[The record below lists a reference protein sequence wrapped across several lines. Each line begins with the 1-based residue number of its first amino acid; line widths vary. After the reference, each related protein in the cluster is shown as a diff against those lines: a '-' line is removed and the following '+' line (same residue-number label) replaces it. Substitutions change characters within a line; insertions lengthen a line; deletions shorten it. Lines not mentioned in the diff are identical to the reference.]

1 MIKYNAVQNRY
12 LYRTDDID
20 KILDII
26 QNGSFYNEDYC
37 TQENISSLVKAV
49 DEFMS
54 HIETIPEKVVL
65 ERHETEAEAREYFGE
80 EFISKFDR
88 LITDLDRQETIVAIH
103 GTREEV
109 CPMICEKGLQYKT
122 PSLSSTAV
130 QQSMAYGQHEMHYD
144 NYESLLNWGHKNYKG
159 LVILAIPYECYYKEG
174 LWNKFQDTNSSAYG
188 GQDYKIDPDFV
199 VGYIDVT
206 QKQIIINPK
215 YNRQH
220 NYDGYV
226 KDFELFREQLDMD
239 NNKIKQAIIES
250 ETLLKQESAYHQ
262 EKSEEEPKKE
272 QFDISRIPYV
282 IEDLV
287 GIFNSIKMGFPEG
300 MTEERYKYFIEQL
313 SYGFNDVVKAVPL
326 LKTND
331 QVRKEQEEKYSI
343 FNDDSNTKQTTEQVS
358 DFEDF
363 DWRENFDWET
373 DAEWET
379 QNDQHKYI

>member
-26 QNGSFYNEDYC
+26 QNGRFYNSDYC
-37 TQENISSLVKAV
+37 TQENVSTLVKAV
-49 DEFMS
+49 GEFMT
-54 HIETIPEKVVL
+54 HIEVIQENVVL
-65 ERHETEAEAREYFGE
+65 ERHETEEEAREYFGE
-80 EFISKFDR
+80 DFISKFDQ
-88 LITDLDRQETIVAIH
+88 LITELDRQETIVAIH

-109 CPMICEKGLQYKT
+109 CPMICEKGLQYRS

-130 QQSMAYGQHEMHYD
+130 LQDMAWGQNEMHYD

-188 GQDYKIDPDFV
+188 GQDYRIDPDFV

-206 QKQIIINPK
+206 QKKIVLNPK

-220 NYDGYV
+220 NYEGYE
-226 KDFELFREQLDMD
+226 KDYELFREQLDMD
-239 NNKIKQAIIES
+239 NNKIKQEMIKIE
-250 ETLLKQESAYHQ
+250 ELLKQELDYNQ
-262 EKSEEEPKKE
+262 EKLKEESKKE

-282 IEDLV
+282 IEDLI
-287 GIFNSIKMGFPEG
+287 GTFNSIKLGFPDG
-300 MTEERYKYFIEQL
+300 MTEERYKYFLEQL
-313 SYGFNDVVKAVPL
+313 SYGFNDVVESIPL

-331 QVRKEQEEKYSI
+331 QVRKEKEEKFSM
-343 FNDDSNTKQTTEQVS
+343 FNDDSKTINSAEQAS

-363 DWRENFDWET
+363 DWGEDFDWET
-373 DAEWET
+373 QTD
-379 QNDQHKYI
+379 QNKFI

>member
-26 QNGSFYNEDYC
+26 QNGRFYNSDYC
-37 TQENISSLVKAV
+37 TQENVSTLVKAV
-49 DEFMS
+49 GEFMT
-54 HIETIPEKVVL
+54 HIEVIQENVVL
-65 ERHETEAEAREYFGE
+65 ERHETEEEAREYFGE
-80 EFISKFDR
+80 EFISKFDQ
-88 LITDLDRQETIVAIH
+88 LITELDRQETIVAIH

-109 CPMICEKGLQYKT
+109 CPMICEKGLQYRS

-130 QQSMAYGQHEMHYD
+130 LQDMAWGQHEMHYD

-174 LWNKFQDTNSSAYG
+174 LWNNFQDTNSSAYG
-188 GQDYKIDPDFV
+188 GQDYRIDPDFV

-206 QKQIIINPK
+206 QKKIVLNPK

-220 NYDGYV
+220 NYEGYE
-226 KDFELFREQLDMD
+226 KDYELFREQLDMD
-239 NNKIKQAIIES
+239 NNKIKQEMIKIE
-250 ETLLKQESAYHQ
+250 ELLKQELDYNQ
-262 EKSEEEPKKE
+262 EKLKEESKKE

-282 IEDLV
+282 IEDLI
-287 GIFNSIKMGFPEG
+287 GTFNSIKLGFPDG
-300 MTEERYKYFIEQL
+300 MTEERYKYFLEQL
-313 SYGFNDVVKAVPL
+313 SYGFNDVVESIPL

-331 QVRKEQEEKYSI
+331 QVRKEKEEKYSM
-343 FNDDSNTKQTTEQVS
+343 FNDDSKTINSAEQAS
-358 DFEDF
+358 DF
-363 DWRENFDWET
+363 DWGADFDWET

-379 QNDQHKYI
+379 QTDQNKFI

>member
-26 QNGSFYNEDYC
+26 QNGRFYNSDYC
-37 TQENISSLVKAV
+37 TQENVSTLVKAV
-49 DEFMS
+49 GEFMT
-54 HIETIPEKVVL
+54 HIEVIQENVVL
-65 ERHETEAEAREYFGE
+65 ERHETEEEAREYFGE
-80 EFISKFDR
+80 EFISKFDQ
-88 LITDLDRQETIVAIH
+88 LITELDRQETIVAIH

-109 CPMICEKGLQYKT
+109 CPMICEKGLQYRS

-130 QQSMAYGQHEMHYD
+130 LQDMAWGQNEMHYD

-174 LWNKFQDTNSSAYG
+174 LWNNFQDTNSSAYG
-188 GQDYKIDPDFV
+188 GQDYRIDPDFV

-206 QKQIIINPK
+206 QKKIVLNPK

-220 NYDGYV
+220 NYEGYE
-226 KDFELFREQLDMD
+226 KDYELFREQLDMD
-239 NNKIKQAIIES
+239 NNKIKQEMIKIE
-250 ETLLKQESAYHQ
+250 ELLKQELDYNQ
-262 EKSEEEPKKE
+262 EKLKEESKKE

-282 IEDLV
+282 IEDLI
-287 GIFNSIKMGFPEG
+287 GTFNSIKLGFPDG
-300 MTEERYKYFIEQL
+300 MTEERYKYFLEQL
-313 SYGFNDVVKAVPL
+313 SYGFNDVVESIPL

-331 QVRKEQEEKYSI
+331 QVRKEKEEKYSM
-343 FNDDSNTKQTTEQVS
+343 FNDDSKTINSAEQAS
-358 DFEDF
+358 DF
-363 DWRENFDWET
+363 DWGADFDWET

-379 QNDQHKYI
+379 QTDQNKFI

>member
-26 QNGSFYNEDYC
+26 QNGRFYNSDYC
-37 TQENISSLVKAV
+37 TQENVSTLVKAV
-49 DEFMS
+49 DEFMT
-54 HIETIPEKVVL
+54 HIEVIQENVVL
-65 ERHETEAEAREYFGE
+65 ERHETEEEAREYFGE
-80 EFISKFDR
+80 EFISKFDQ
-88 LITDLDRQETIVAIH
+88 LITELDRQETIVAIH

-109 CPMICEKGLQYKT
+109 CPMICEKGLQYRS
-122 PSLSSTAV
+122 PSLSSTAI
-130 QQSMAYGQHEMHYD
+130 QQDMAWGQHEMHYD

-174 LWNKFQDTNSSAYG
+174 LWNNFQDTNSSAYG
-188 GQDYKIDPDFV
+188 GQDYRIDPDFV

-206 QKQIIINPK
+206 QKKIVLNPK

-220 NYDGYV
+220 NYEGYV

-239 NNKIKQAIIES
+239 NNKIKQEMIKIE
-250 ETLLKQESAYHQ
+250 ELLKQELDYNQ
-262 EKSEEEPKKE
+262 EKLKEESKKE

-282 IEDLV
+282 IEDLI
-287 GIFNSIKMGFPEG
+287 GTFNSIKLGFPDG
-300 MTEERYKYFIEQL
+300 MTEERYKYFLEQL
-313 SYGFNDVVKAVPL
+313 SYGFNDVVESIPL

-331 QVRKEQEEKYSI
+331 QVRKEKEEKISM
-343 FNDDSNTKQTTEQVS
+343 FNDDSKTINSAEQAS

-363 DWRENFDWET
+363 DWGEDFDWET
-373 DAEWET
+373 QTD
-379 QNDQHKYI
+379 QNKFI

>member
-26 QNGSFYNEDYC
+26 QNGRFYNSDYC
-37 TQENISSLVKAV
+37 TQENVSTLVKAV
-49 DEFMS
+49 DEFMK
-54 HIETIPEKVVL
+54 HIEVIQEIVVL
-65 ERHETEAEAREYFGE
+65 ERHETEEEAREYFGE

-88 LITDLDRQETIVAIH
+88 LITELDRQETIVAIH

-109 CPMICEKGLQYKT
+109 CPMICEKGLQYRS
-122 PSLSSTAV
+122 PNLGSTAV
-130 QQSMAYGQHEMHYD
+130 LQDMVFGQHEMHYN

-159 LVILAIPYECYYKEG
+159 LVILAIPYECFYKEG
-174 LWNKFQDTNSSAYG
+174 LWNKFQDTNSSLYG
-188 GQDYKIDPDFV
+188 EPDYKIDPDFV

-206 QKQIIINPK
+206 QKKIVLNPK

-220 NYDGYV
+220 NYEGYV
-226 KDFELFREQLDMD
+226 KDFELSREQLDMD
-239 NNKIKQAIIES
+239 NSKIKQAMIKTE
-250 ETLLKQESAYHQ
+250 ELQ

-282 IEDLV
+282 IDDLV
-287 GIFNSIKMGFPEG
+287 GIFNSIKMGFPDGMAEEG
-300 MTEERYKYFIEQL
+300 YKYFLDRL
-313 SYGFNDVVKAVPL
+313 SYGFNDVVESIPL

-331 QVRKEQEEKYSI
+331 QVKKEKEEEFSM
-343 FNDDSNTKQTTEQVS
+343 FNDDSKIINSAEQAS
-358 DFEDF
+358 DFED
-363 DWRENFDWET
+363 FDWET

-379 QNDQHKYI
+379 QTDQHKYI

>member
-26 QNGSFYNEDYC
+26 QNGRFYNSDYC
-37 TQENISSLVKAV
+37 TQENVSTLVKAV
-49 DEFMS
+49 DEFMT
-54 HIETIPEKVVL
+54 HIEVIQENVVL
-65 ERHETEAEAREYFGE
+65 ERHETEEEAREYFGE
-80 EFISKFDR
+80 EFISKFDQ
-88 LITDLDRQETIVAIH
+88 LITELDRQETIVAIH

-109 CPMICEKGLQYKT
+109 CPMICEKGLQYRS

-130 QQSMAYGQHEMHYD
+130 LQDMAWGQNEMHYD

-174 LWNKFQDTNSSAYG
+174 LWNNFQDTNSSAYG
-188 GQDYKIDPDFV
+188 GQDYRIDPDFV

-206 QKQIIINPK
+206 QKKIVLNPK

-220 NYDGYV
+220 NYEGYE
-226 KDFELFREQLDMD
+226 KDFELFREKLDMD
-239 NNKIKQAIIES
+239 NNKIKQAMIKTE
-250 ETLLKQESAYHQ
+250 ELLKQVLDYNKEKLKEES
-262 EKSEEEPKKE
+262 KKE

-287 GIFNSIKMGFPEG
+287 GTFNSIKMGFPDG
-300 MTEERYKYFIEQL
+300 MTEERYKYFLEQL
-313 SYGFNDVVKAVPL
+313 SYGFNDVVESIPL

-331 QVRKEQEEKYSI
+331 QVRKEKEEKYSM
-343 FNDDSNTKQTTEQVS
+343 FNDDSKTINSAEQAS
-358 DFEDF
+358 DF
-363 DWRENFDWET
+363 DWGADFDWET

-379 QNDQHKYI
+379 QTDQNKFI

>member
-26 QNGSFYNEDYC
+26 QNGRFYNSDYC
-37 TQENISSLVKAV
+37 TQENVSTLVKAV
-49 DEFMS
+49 EEFMK
-54 HIETIPEKVVL
+54 HIEVIQENVVL
-65 ERHETEAEAREYFGE
+65 ERHETEEEAREYFGE
-80 EFISKFDR
+80 DFISKFDQ
-88 LITDLDRQETIVAIH
+88 LITELDRQETIVAIH
-103 GTREEV
+103 GTNENV
-109 CPMICEKGLQYKT
+109 CPMICEKGLQYRS

-130 QQSMAYGQHEMHYD
+130 LQDMAWGQHEMHYD

-174 LWNKFQDTNSSAYG
+174 LWNNFQDTNSSAYG
-188 GQDYKIDPDFV
+188 GQDYRIDPDFV

-206 QKQIIINPK
+206 QKKIVLNPK

-220 NYDGYV
+220 NYEGYE
-226 KDFELFREQLDMD
+226 KDYELFREQLDMD
-239 NNKIKQAIIES
+239 NNKIKQAMIKNE
-250 ETLLKQESAYHQ
+250 ELLKQGLDYNKEKLKEES
-262 EKSEEEPKKE
+262 KKE

-287 GIFNSIKMGFPEG
+287 GTFNSIKMGFPDG
-300 MTEERYKYFIEQL
+300 MTEERYKYFLEQL
-313 SYGFNDVVKAVPL
+313 SYGFNDVVESIPL

-331 QVRKEQEEKYSI
+331 QVRKEKEEKFSM
-343 FNDDSNTKQTTEQVS
+343 FNDDSKTINSAEQAS
-358 DFEDF
+358 DF
-363 DWRENFDWET
+363 DWGEDFDWET

-379 QNDQHKYI
+379 QTDQNKFI

>member
-26 QNGSFYNEDYC
+26 QNGRFYNSDYC
-37 TQENISSLVKAV
+37 TQENVSTLVKAV
-49 DEFMS
+49 DEFMT
-54 HIETIPEKVVL
+54 HIEVIQENVVL
-65 ERHETEAEAREYFGE
+65 ERHETEEEAREYFGE
-80 EFISKFDR
+80 DFISKFDQ
-88 LITDLDRQETIVAIH
+88 LITELDRQETIVAIH

-109 CPMICEKGLQYKT
+109 CPMICEKGLQYRS

-130 QQSMAYGQHEMHYD
+130 LQDMAWGQHEMHYD

-174 LWNKFQDTNSSAYG
+174 LWNNFQDTNSSAYG
-188 GQDYKIDPDFV
+188 GQDYRIDPDFV

-206 QKQIIINPK
+206 QKKIVLNPK

-220 NYDGYV
+220 NYEGYE
-226 KDFELFREQLDMD
+226 KDYELFREQLDMD
-239 NNKIKQAIIES
+239 NNKIKQEMIKIE
-250 ETLLKQESAYHQ
+250 ELLKQELDYNQ
-262 EKSEEEPKKE
+262 EKLKEESKKE

-287 GIFNSIKMGFPEG
+287 GTFNSIKMGFPDG
-300 MTEERYKYFIEQL
+300 MTEERYKYFLEQL
-313 SYGFNDVVKAVPL
+313 SYGFNDVVESIPL

-331 QVRKEQEEKYSI
+331 QVRKEKEEKFSM
-343 FNDDSNTKQTTEQVS
+343 FNDDSKTINSAEQAS
-358 DFEDF
+358 DF
-363 DWRENFDWET
+363 DWGADFDWET

-379 QNDQHKYI
+379 QTDQNKFI

>member
-26 QNGSFYNEDYC
+26 QNGSFYDEYYC
-37 TQENISSLVKAV
+37 TQENVSSLVKAV

-80 EFISKFDR
+80 DFISKFDR

-103 GTREEV
+103 GTSEEV
-109 CPMICEKGLQYKT
+109 CPMICEKGLQYKS
-122 PSLSSTAV
+122 PSLNSTAV
-130 QQSMAYGQHEMHYD
+130 QQGMAYGQHEMHYD

-188 GQDYKIDPDFV
+188 GQDYRIDPDFV
-199 VGYIDVT
+199 AGYIDVT
-206 QKQIIINPK
+206 HKQIVLNPK

-226 KDFELFREQLDMD
+226 KDNELFREQLDMD

-250 ETLLKQESAYHQ
+250 ETLLKQELAYHQ

-272 QFDISRIPYV
+272 QFDISRIPYI
-282 IEDLV
+282 IEDMV

-300 MTEERYKYFIEQL
+300 MTEGRYKCFLEQL
-313 SYGFNDVVKAVPL
+313 SYGFNDVVEAVPL

-331 QVRKEQEEKYSI
+331 QVRKEQEENFSM
-343 FNDDSNTKQTTEQVS
+343 FNDDSKTINSEEQAS
-358 DFEDF
+358 DFEDL
-363 DWRENFDWET
+363 DWREDFDWET
-373 DAEWET
+373 EAEWET
-379 QNDQHKYI
+379 QTDQHKHR

>member
-26 QNGSFYNEDYC
+26 QNGRFYNSDYC
-37 TQENISSLVKAV
+37 TQENVSTLVKAV
-49 DEFMS
+49 EEFMT
-54 HIETIPEKVVL
+54 HIEVIQENVVL
-65 ERHETEAEAREYFGE
+65 ERHETEEEAREYFGE
-80 EFISKFDR
+80 DFISKFDQ
-88 LITDLDRQETIVAIH
+88 LITELDRQETIVAIH
-103 GTREEV
+103 GTNENV
-109 CPMICEKGLQYKT
+109 CPMICEKGLQYRS

-130 QQSMAYGQHEMHYD
+130 LQDMAWGQHEMHYD

-174 LWNKFQDTNSSAYG
+174 LWNNFQDTNSSAYG
-188 GQDYKIDPDFV
+188 GQDYRIDPDFV

-206 QKQIIINPK
+206 QKKIVLNPK

-220 NYDGYV
+220 NYEGYE
-226 KDFELFREQLDMD
+226 KDYELFREQLDMD
-239 NNKIKQAIIES
+239 NNKIKQAMIKNE
-250 ETLLKQESAYHQ
+250 ELLKQGLDYNKEKLKEES
-262 EKSEEEPKKE
+262 KKE

-287 GIFNSIKMGFPEG
+287 GTFNSIKMGFPDG
-300 MTEERYKYFIEQL
+300 MTEERYKYFLEQL
-313 SYGFNDVVKAVPL
+313 SYGFNDVVESIPL

-331 QVRKEQEEKYSI
+331 QVRKEKEEKFSM
-343 FNDDSNTKQTTEQVS
+343 FNDDSKTINSAEQAS
-358 DFEDF
+358 DF
-363 DWRENFDWET
+363 DWGEDFDWET

-379 QNDQHKYI
+379 QTDQNKFI

>member
-26 QNGSFYNEDYC
+26 QNGRFYNSDYC
-37 TQENISSLVKAV
+37 TQENVSTLVKAV
-49 DEFMS
+49 DEFMT
-54 HIETIPEKVVL
+54 HIEVIQENVVL
-65 ERHETEAEAREYFGE
+65 ERHETEEEAREYFGE
-80 EFISKFDR
+80 DFISKFDQ
-88 LITDLDRQETIVAIH
+88 LITELDRQETIVAIH

-109 CPMICEKGLQYKT
+109 CPMICEKGLQYRS

-130 QQSMAYGQHEMHYD
+130 LQDMAWGQHEMHYD

-174 LWNKFQDTNSSAYG
+174 LWNNFQDTNSSAYG
-188 GQDYKIDPDFV
+188 GQDYRIDPDFV

-206 QKQIIINPK
+206 QKKIVLNPK

-220 NYDGYV
+220 NYEGYE
-226 KDFELFREQLDMD
+226 KDFELFREKLDMD
-239 NNKIKQAIIES
+239 NNKIKQEMIKIE
-250 ETLLKQESAYHQ
+250 ELLKQELDYNQ
-262 EKSEEEPKKE
+262 EKLKEESKKE

-287 GIFNSIKMGFPEG
+287 GTFNSIKMGFPDG
-300 MTEERYKYFIEQL
+300 MTEERYKYFLEQL
-313 SYGFNDVVKAVPL
+313 SYGFNDVVESIPL

-331 QVRKEQEEKYSI
+331 QVRKEKEEKFSM
-343 FNDDSNTKQTTEQVS
+343 FNDDSKTINSAEQAS
-358 DFEDF
+358 DF
-363 DWRENFDWET
+363 DWGADFDWET

-379 QNDQHKYI
+379 QTDQNKFI

>member
-26 QNGSFYNEDYC
+26 QNGRFYNSDYC
-37 TQENISSLVKAV
+37 TQENVSTLVKAV
-49 DEFMS
+49 DEFMT
-54 HIETIPEKVVL
+54 HIEVIQENVVL
-65 ERHETEAEAREYFGE
+65 ERHETEEEAREYFGE
-80 EFISKFDR
+80 EFISKFDQ
-88 LITDLDRQETIVAIH
+88 LITELDRQETIVAIH

-109 CPMICEKGLQYKT
+109 CPMICEKGLQYRS

-130 QQSMAYGQHEMHYD
+130 LQDMAWGQNEMHYD

-174 LWNKFQDTNSSAYG
+174 LWNNFQDTNSSAYG
-188 GQDYKIDPDFV
+188 GQDYRIDPDFV

-206 QKQIIINPK
+206 QKKIVLNPK

-220 NYDGYV
+220 NYEGYE
-226 KDFELFREQLDMD
+226 KDFELFREKLDMD
-239 NNKIKQAIIES
+239 NNKIKQAMIKTE
-250 ETLLKQESAYHQ
+250 ELLKQVLDYNKEKLKEES
-262 EKSEEEPKKE
+262 KKE

-287 GIFNSIKMGFPEG
+287 GTFNSIKMGFPDG
-300 MTEERYKYFIEQL
+300 MTEERYKYFLEQL
-313 SYGFNDVVKAVPL
+313 SYGFNDVVESIPL

-331 QVRKEQEEKYSI
+331 QVRKEKEEKFSM
-343 FNDDSNTKQTTEQVS
+343 FNDDSKTINSAEQAS
-358 DFEDF
+358 DF
-363 DWRENFDWET
+363 DWGADFDWET

-379 QNDQHKYI
+379 QTDQNKFI

>member
-12 LYRTDDID
+12 LYRTEDID

-26 QNGSFYNEDYC
+26 QNGSFYDENYC
-37 TQENISSLVKAV
+37 TEENISSLVKAV

-80 EFISKFDR
+80 ELISKFDR

-103 GTREEV
+103 GTKEEV
-109 CPMICEKGLQYKT
+109 CPMICEKGLQYKS

-130 QQSMAYGQHEMHYD
+130 QQRMAYGQHEMHYD

-159 LVILAIPYECYYKEG
+159 LVILAIPYECFYKEG
-174 LWNKFQDTNSSAYG
+174 LWNKFQDTNSSMYG

-199 VGYIDVT
+199 AGYIDVT
-206 QKQIIINPK
+206 QKQIVLNPK

-220 NYDGYV
+220 NYEGYV

-250 ETLLKQESAYHQ
+250 EALLKQESAYHQ

-282 IEDLV
+282 IDDLV
-287 GIFNSIKMGFPEG
+287 GTFNSIKMGFPEG
-300 MTEERYKYFIEQL
+300 MTEARYKYFIEQL

-331 QVRKEQEEKYSI
+331 QVRKEQEEKYSM

-363 DWRENFDWET
+363 DWGADFDWET